1 MQYWWVNHKRSPGQ
15 RLVGAHLWS
24 AQGRRKSNRNE
35 SSRNMARVEPGDL
48 IWLYTDGALR
58 AIGIALERAQLAPR
72 PLEFAEPSQQ
82 ARTDTGWQ
90 LPVRFLEL
98 DVPLQPAAHASAL
111 APVLP
116 EKHSP
121 LRASGTSIPGVY
133 LASIPS
139 SMAAVLRD
147 LLAGQVE
154 DIEFRITDSVGSEEL
169 TVEWAEQVIR
179 QRTDLT
185 APEKLQ
191 LIRSR
196 RGQGEFRNSLEK
208 HEYACRLS
216 GLLDRRHL
224 RARHIKPWS
233 ISNDQEKLDGC
244 NGLLFSPQ
252 FDHLFAR
259 GYIAFSD
266 NGELLVS
273 RHLNPAVL
281 RSWKIALP
289 FNVGAFK
296 PQQRTYLDYH
306 RREVFEQPQNGRRGA
321 PQRAE

>member
-1 MQYWWVNHKRSPGQ
+1 MSQPPPLQYWWVNHKRTPGQ
-15 RLVGAHLWS
+15 RLVGAYLWS
-24 AQGRRKSNRNE
+24 AQGRRNSNLNE
-35 SSRNMARVEPGDL
+35 SSRNMARVQPGDL
-48 IWLYTDGALR
+48 MWLHTDRAVR
-58 AIGIALERAQLAPR
+58 AIGIALAGATL
-72 PLEFAEPSQQ
+72 
-82 ARTDTGWQ
+82 TDRGWQ
-90 LPVRFLEL
+90 LPARFMEL

-111 APVLP
+111 AAVLP
-116 EKHSP
+116 QKHSP
-121 LRASGTSIPGVY
+121 LSASGACIPGVY
-133 LASIPS
+133 LASIPD

-154 DIEFRITDSVGSEEL
+154 DIEFRLTDSADSEL
-169 TVEWAEQVIR
+169 ADEWAEQVIQ

-185 APEKLQ
+185 AAQKLQ
-191 LIRSR
+191 LIRAR
-196 RGQGEFRNSLEK
+196 RGQGDYRKSLEQ

-233 ISNDQEKLDGC
+233 ISSDPEKLDGC

-281 RSWKIALP
+281 QSWKVTPPI
-289 FNVGAFK
+289 NVGAFK
-296 PQQRTYLDYH
+296 PQQCVYLEQH
-306 RREVFEQPQNGRRGA
+306 RREVFEQPQNGRRG
-321 PQRAE
+321 E

>member
-1 MQYWWVNHKRSPGQ
+1 MQNWWVNHKRTPGQ
-15 RLVGAHLWS
+15 PLVGAYLWS
-24 AQGRRKSNRNE
+24 AQGRRKHGTNE
-35 SSRNMARVEPGDL
+35 SSRNMERVQPGDL
-48 IWLYTDGALR
+48 LWLHTDGAVR
-58 AIGIALERAQLAPR
+58 AIGMALERATL
-72 PLEFAEPSQQ
+72 
-82 ARTDTGWQ
+82 TDMGRQ
-90 LPVRFLEL
+90 LPVRFMQL

-116 EKHSP
+116 QKHSP
-121 LRASGTSIPGVY
+121 LSASGACIAGIY

-139 SMAAVLRD
+139 PMAAVLRD

-154 DIEFRITDSVGSEEL
+154 DIEFRITDSADSEL
-169 TVEWAEQVIR
+169 ADDWAEQVIQ

-185 APEKLQ
+185 AAQKLQ
-191 LIRSR
+191 LIRAR
-196 RGQGEFRNSLEK
+196 RGQGEFRQSLEK

-233 ISNDQEKLDGC
+233 ICSDQEKLDGF
-244 NGLLFSPQ
+244 NGLLFSPH

-259 GYIAFSD
+259 GCIAFAD
-266 NGELLVS
+266 HGELLVS

-289 FNVGAFK
+289 INVGTFK
-296 PQQRTYLDYH
+296 PQQHPYLDYH
-306 RREVFEQPQNGRRGA
+306 RHAVFERPENGRRGA
-321 PQRAE
+321 P